1 MNQLF
6 MNNQVLIYLLMEGII
21 AVMLLIALYWAIKML
36 MNWNFGS
43 FSTTQYRLEKRAYL
57 VGTILL
63 FSFIV
68 KFFLLIYF
76 VFTIDSIS
84 ILIPGAMCA
93 AGVVSANDY
102 GMQLLLMKLL
112 ILFFM
117 LLWMSINSYD
127 MQAKSYPLFRFKQW
141 IFLIIFVLVAI
152 EGYLDIEYFTL
163 IDIRQP
169 VSCCST
175 LYGQLEGSNPLPL
188 GLNIQN
194 LMILFYMIYTLLMV
208 TLWYRYRIVTIVL
221 SILFVFISY
230 YSVVYLFGTYV
241 YRLPTHKCPFCMMQ
255 GEYYFVGYLL
265 WGTLFIGSY
274 QSIIASFINLY
285 TKSDIRINE
294 RRAMVLLSIF
304 VLVCSAYVSIYYL
317 QNGVLL

>member
-1 MNQLF
+1 MNQLL
-6 MNNQVLIYLLMEGII
+6 MNNQVMIYLLMEAIVS
-21 AVMLLIALYWAIKML
+21 VMLLVALYWVIKML
-36 MNWNFGS
+36 LGWNFGS
-43 FSTTQYRLEKRAYL
+43 FSPAQYKLEKRAYL
-57 VGTILL
+57 ISTILL

-117 LLWMSINSYD
+117 LLWMSVNSYD
-127 MQAKSYPLFRFKQW
+127 MRAKDYPLFRFKQM
-141 IFLIIFVLVAI
+141 IFLIIFTMVAI
-152 EGYLDIEYFTL
+152 EGYLDIEYFTM

-175 LYGQLEGSNPLPL
+175 LYGQLEGSNPLPF
-188 GLNIQN
+188 GLDIQT
-194 LMILFYMIYTLLMV
+194 LIILFYMIYTLLMV
-208 TLWYRYRIVTIVL
+208 TIWYKYRIATILITVL
-221 SILFVFISY
+221 FMFISY
-230 YSVVYLFGTYV
+230 YAVVYLFGTYV

-255 GEYYFVGYLL
+255 REYYFVGYLI

-274 QSIIASFINLY
+274 QAIISSFINLY
-285 TKSDIRINE
+285 TKSNVLYNE
-294 RRAMVLLSIF
+294 RRAMILLSIF
-304 VLVCSAYVSIYYL
+304 VLVCSGYVAIYYL
-317 QNGVLL
+317 QNGVFL